1 MLADISEIVWC
12 IFVVPSLLLLLTA
25 PLPPLTQWKQPG
37 DKGFSVTSSGGDSGL
52 QPGDLTILGKYVN
65 STYLSPEAIGSIRA
79 RFEAESS
86 VLLRDFLIADEAKGI
101 RGGLEARDKLDGLG
115 DGGAGKEGY
124 KTGEGNGWVQR
135 GPSHKQRF
143 LEYSG
148 DGGEEQGE
156 RLRLVKEALME
167 TGAWYRYLEALTGL
181 DALSGHRGKIRRF
194 RSGYDYTVAH
204 YGVFTEESVLDATL
218 CFVRGKGAQTGMVDE
233 KGERVEG
240 DPDDE
245 VWQSG
250 EVGGYEAYVGA
261 EEEEEGEEGG
271 EEQGEG
277 RDDEDGPEGEGEL
290 LSVQAGFNQ
299 LSLCFRD
306 WGTMRFVKYLGCK
319 APGSR
324 YDVEMVYRV
333 EDWGEEEEGE
343 EEGEEE

>member
-1 MLADISEIVWC
+1 M
-12 IFVVPSLLLLLTA
+12 
-25 PLPPLTQWKQPG
+25 
-37 DKGFSVTSSGGDSGL
+37 
-52 QPGDLTILGKYVN
+52 
-65 STYLSPEAIGSIRA
+65 
-79 RFEAESS
+79 
-86 VLLRDFLIADEAKGI
+86 
-101 RGGLEARDKLDGLG
+101 
-115 DGGAGKEGY
+115 
-124 KTGEGNGWVQR
+124 
-135 GPSHKQRF
+135 
-143 LEYSG
+143 
-148 DGGEEQGE
+148 
-156 RLRLVKEALME
+156 
-167 TGAWYRYLEALTGL
+167 

-218 CFVRGKGAQTGMVDE
+218 CFVRGAGAQTGMVDE
-233 KGERVEG
+233 KGERMEG

-261 EEEEEGEEGG
+261 EEEAEEDGG
-271 EEQGEG
+271 KGP
-277 RDDEDGPEGEGEL
+277 DDEYDPEGEGEL

-333 EDWGEEEEGE
+333 EDWGEEDGQGE
-343 EEGEEE
+343 EKWDEED